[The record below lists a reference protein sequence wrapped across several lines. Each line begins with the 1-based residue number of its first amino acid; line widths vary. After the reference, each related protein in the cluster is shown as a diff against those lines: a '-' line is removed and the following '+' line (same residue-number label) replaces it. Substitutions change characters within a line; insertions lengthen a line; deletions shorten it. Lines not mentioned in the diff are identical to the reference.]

1 MNEQYGVLTT
11 EITAPSNV
19 GLKSYIYDLSDSCEV
34 QLEVIYEDKGYTQG
48 YTHDTM
54 RIKVTGPD
62 SHLNVFQNE
71 LEDTLAIWQKDSFTS
86 EHYNVNDLSI
96 KSFPNDSLIVEV
108 EAHRFSGI
116 KDFATKMYNHFNI
129 QMGAEEKTNL
139 LNKQVKIQVF
149 GNQKQLEQFK
159 SVFLTY
165 VHSKNPV
172 KMHNVDLDGNPVE
185 NAPKNK
191 QFRF

>member
-19 GLKSYIYDLSDSCEV
+19 GLKSYVYDLSDSCEV
-34 QLEVIYEDKGYTQG
+34 QLEVVYEDKG

-62 SHLNVFQNE
+62 SHLNIFQNA
-71 LEDTLAIWQKDSFTS
+71 LEDAIQHWKTETFSS
-86 EHYNVNDLSI
+86 EHYDVKNVSI
-96 KSFPNDSLIVEV
+96 TNRPDNTLIVDV

-116 KDFATKMYNHFNI
+116 KDFATRMYNHFNI
-129 QMGAEEKTNL
+129 QMGAQETTNL
-139 LNKQVKIQVF
+139 FSKNLKIQVV
-149 GNQKQLEQFK
+149 GEPKELEQFK

-172 KMHNVDLDGNPVE
+172 KMQNVDLDGNPID
-185 NAPKNK
+185 NTTPKNK